1 MDIVSPDGLS
11 LWYKERLTG
20 NYEITYR
27 VQVVVENGS
36 YDRLSDL
43 NCFWG
48 ADDPRHPDDF
58 FARSAWRNGEF
69 KNYNT
74 LDLYYVATAVMIME
88 LRVSVNTMESIMEWT
103 SAKIKPILREYTD
116 AAHLLKPNHWYEV
129 KIRVENGATTYAMDG
144 EELFSFTGCRWQRRR
159 LFRLTVV
166 AEPRTFCRFPSSKYR

>member
-1 MDIVSPDGLS
+1 MRLQLLLMQLLLCVLPGMEMGASCRLTAWVVEDSSGKVEITCIGDTMDIVSPDGLS

-74 LDLYYVATAVMIME
+74 LDLYYVGYGGNDNGTTRFREYHGEYYGVDD
-88 LRVSVNTMESIMEWT
+88 
-103 SAKIKPILREYTD
+103 AKIKPILKEYTD
-116 AAHLLKPNHWYEV
+116 GGH
-129 KIRVENGATTYAMDG
+129 
-144 EELFSFTGCRWQRRR
+144 
-159 LFRLTVV
+159 
-166 AEPRTFCRFPSSKYR
+166 

>member
-1 MDIVSPDGLS
+1 MRLQLLLMQLLLCVLPGMEMGASCRLTAWVVEDSSGKVEITCIGDTMDIVSPDGLS

-74 LDLYYVATAVMIME
+74 LFTMWATAVMIME

-103 SAKIKPILREYTD
+103 
-116 AAHLLKPNHWYEV
+116 
-129 KIRVENGATTYAMDG
+129 M
-144 EELFSFTGCRWQRRR
+144 QR
-159 LFRLTVV
+159 LN
-166 AEPRTFCRFPSSKYR
+166 PS